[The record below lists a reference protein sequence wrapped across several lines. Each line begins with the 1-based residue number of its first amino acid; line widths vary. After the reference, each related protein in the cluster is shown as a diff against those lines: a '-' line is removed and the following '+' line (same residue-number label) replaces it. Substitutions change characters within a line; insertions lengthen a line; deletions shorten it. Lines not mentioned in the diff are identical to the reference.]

1 MSQPAEQS
9 PPGLLEN
16 HPELAGYPPAPEALP
31 PDEVAEGSY
40 TVRFARSLE
49 ELDELLRLRF
59 RVFNLELAEGL
70 EASWSSGRD
79 VDRFDAQCHHL
90 IVLHRPS
97 GRIIGTYRIQT
108 SDMAAAAAGF
118 YTGVEFD
125 LSGLPEELVATAVE
139 VGRACIE
146 REHRLRPVL
155 FLLWK
160 GLARYM
166 EHNRRRWLFG
176 PCSLT
181 SQDPWDGR
189 RALDQLERRG
199 LVRRDVV
206 VTARPGWECRWD
218 DREDPDPA
226 RAARIELPPLFE
238 IYLRYAGRVCGPPV
252 IDREFKTIDFFVL
265 FDVEALSARARRLF
279 FG

>member
-1 MSQPAEQS
+1 MNLPAER
-9 PPGLLEN
+9 PLPGLLEE
-16 HPELAGYPPAPEALP
+16 HPELASYPSQPSAIP
-31 PDEVAEGSY
+31 PGEIVEGSY
-40 TVRFARSLE
+40 AVRYARDPR

-70 EASWSSGRD
+70 EESFRTGRD
-79 VDRFDAQCHHL
+79 LDRFDAQCHHL

-108 SDMAAAAAGF
+108 TQMAEAAGGF
-118 YTGVEFD
+118 YTATEFD
-125 LSGLPEELVATAVE
+125 LSRLPREILDSAVE

-146 REHRLRPVL
+146 REHRLKPVL

-166 EHNRRRWLFG
+166 EHSRRRFLLG

-181 SQDPWDGR
+181 SQDPWDGK
-189 RALDQLERRG
+189 RALDLI
-199 LVRRDVV
+199 VRREKLRSDLWVG
-206 VTARPGWECRWD
+206 AQPGFECVWQG
-218 DREDPDPA
+218 EDPAPE
-226 RAARIELPPLFE
+226 RAAGLELPPLFE
-238 IYLRYAGRVCGPPV
+238 IYLRYAGRVVGPPV

-265 FDVEALSARARRLF
+265 FDVEELSPRARRLF